1 MSSITTNQNYKQ
13 TNIGT
18 IPEDWEVRSL
28 GEIAD
33 IDKENLDS
41 LTPLNYELKY
51 ISLENV
57 NQGFLTGY
65 SELLFQQ
72 APSRAR
78 RKIKKNNI
86 LVSTVRPNLKS
97 HLHFTSQSKDWI
109 ASTGFAVLECKKEIS
124 DSQFIF
130 NHFFGDVINR
140 QIENLTTGSN
150 YPAISSREVK
160 NLQIPLPPLPEQIAI
175 ATVLSDTDELITS
188 LTQLIVKKKLIKI
201 GAMQKLLK
209 PQEGWEVRKLGD
221 IGEIITGSTP
231 KTEIKEYWNGVI
243 PWITPTDI
251 DNNQKNI
258 NQSERLITQ
267 SGLDT
272 VRKLPANTL
281 LVTCIASIGKNA
293 ILRENG
299 ACNQQINAIIP
310 NSDNSVD
317 FLYYLI
323 DNSKQKL
330 IGSAGITATL
340 MISKKEFAEILFSFP
355 PTYLEQT
362 QIATI
367 LTDMDEEIQALE
379 SKLSKYRLIKQG
391 MMQELLTGRIRLV

>member
-188 LTQLIVKKKLIKI
+188 LTQLIAKKKLIKI
-201 GAMQKLLK
+201 GTMQKLLK
-209 PQEGWEVRKLGD
+209 PQEGWEVRKLGEICEKITTGKLD
-221 IGEIITGSTP
+221 ANAMVETGEYRFYTCAKNYCFIDRFAFDDEALLVSGNGANVGYIHYYKGKFNAYQRTYVLTG
-231 KTEIKEYWNGVI
+231 
-243 PWITPTDI
+243 
-251 DNNQKNI
+251 I
-258 NQSERLITQ
+258 NQNIFYIKIFMDMYLSKRIDEEVN
-267 SGLDT
+267 SGNTPYIKMDT
-272 VRKLPANTL
+272 LTDMPIQLPPL
-281 LVTCIASIGKNA
+281 
-293 ILRENG
+293 
-299 ACNQQINAIIP
+299 
-310 NSDNSVD
+310 
-317 FLYYLI
+317 
-323 DNSKQKL
+323 
-330 IGSAGITATL
+330 
-340 MISKKEFAEILFSFP
+340 
-355 PTYLEQT
+355 PTQT

-379 SKLSKYRLIKQG
+379 SKLSKYRMIKQG